1 MTKDSSPQNT
11 SVCSCICILQHAP
24 VLRAEYLMSLMKR
37 EINDKN
43 KIKISAIKTRKE
55 TRNSIPYQV
64 ISKKIHILHRTY
76 NLKKID
82 KESNGKNNN
91 KKIKDLKKKILK
103 K

>member
-1 MTKDSSPQNT
+1 
-11 SVCSCICILQHAP
+11 
-24 VLRAEYLMSLMKR
+24 MSLMKR

-64 ISKKIHILHRTY
+64 ISKKIHILHPTY
-76 NLKKID
+76 NLKKKKIE

-91 KKIKDLKKKILK
+91 KRIKDLKKKILK